1 MAYTLQSIIAKVG
14 VFPWPP
20 LAHLQTV
27 NLRQGVEMVL
37 LATPAQKHY
46 GIPFCPLTD
55 DGTGELPQALA
66 ELCGQLSQRGV
77 IAYIEAEI
85 FGGLGAQAHAIF
97 SRGAALGPAVV
108 SPHAINDALRALGIS
123 AFGAFDEF
131 DAVGLGQ
138 HRHTDEWVK

>member
-1 MAYTLQSIIAKVG
+1 MA
-14 VFPWPP
+14 
-20 LAHLQTV
+20 
-27 NLRQGVEMVL
+27 L
-37 LATPAQKHY
+37 LTTTTRKHY

-55 DGTGELPQALA
+55 DGTGEFPQALA
-66 ELCGQLSQRGV
+66 ELCGQLSRHGV

-97 SRGAALGPAVV
+97 NRGAALGPAVV
-108 SPHAINDALRALGIS
+108 SPHAINEALRALGIS